1 MKYKLFLLILCITF
15 FSCHLEKRENT
26 AASVKEVDICIY
38 GGTSAGVV
46 AAYSAKKMGKSVLL
60 VEPGKYLGGM
70 TTGGLGATDIG
81 NKYAV
86 TGLARLFYRC
96 IGEHYNKFEQW
107 TFPPSVATAT
117 MNRFVKDADLDVLYY
132 RRITDAQVQ
141 NKRIKSITL
150 EDSRQPDEKTLIRVK
165 AKQFIDCSY
174 EGDLMA
180 KAGVSYFV
188 GREGNEEQDE
198 TLNGVQMSIWHQFP
212 DGVDPYLKEG
222 DPNSGLC
229 WGIQPNTLE
238 ERGSGDKLVQAYN
251 FRLCLT
257 DNKENQRPF
266 EKPENYDPA
275 KYELLA
281 RAIRKMDLHIDNY
294 LLFNWGMMPDNKYD
308 VNNRGPL
315 STDMIGMNYE
325 YPDGDYAT
333 RERIWQEHVDYT
345 KGLLY
350 FLTHD
355 ERVPAEL
362 RDQVSR
368 FGWAKDEFVDNDNF
382 PTQLYVREA
391 RRLNGEYIMTQ
402 KNCQGEET
410 VGDAIGMAAYGM
422 DSHNCQR
429 IVTNGMVKN
438 EGDVEFHG
446 FPPYPISYKSITP
459 KREECT
465 NLLVPVCVSSTH
477 IAFGSIRMEPV
488 FMVLGQSAA
497 VASALAIDDNTDV
510 QTIDVTKLRKILK
523 ENPYLDG
530 STPEILVDDSD
541 IDKIERAGHWQKSFG
556 AHYKNSF
563 LKSANQKNNSSF
575 TFMPVIKK
583 ADTYEVFFYC
593 TALPDQEMPEVM
605 AFDIIS
611 KEGAKQVEISPRFH
625 KGSWVSLGTYAFEK
639 GNWTSSVRIDGSR
652 SKGALFA
659 DAIILV
665 PKK

>member
-1 MKYKLFLLILCITF
+1 MKYKLFPLILCLTF
-15 FSCHLEKRENT
+15 FSCHFEKKEKIS
-26 AASVKEVDICIY
+26 APVKEVDICIY

-70 TTGGLGATDIG
+70 TTGGLGMTDIG

-86 TGLARLFYRC
+86 TGLARLFYRR

-117 MNRFVKDADLDVLYY
+117 MNRFVKDAELDVLYY
-132 RRITDAQVQ
+132 HRITDAQVQ

-198 TLNGVQMSIWHQFP
+198 TLNGVQMSVWHQFP

-229 WGIQPNTLE
+229 WGIQPNTLQ

-266 EKPENYDPA
+266 ERPENYDPA

-281 RAIRKMDLHIDNY
+281 RAIRKMNLHIDNY
-294 LLFNWGMMPDNKYD
+294 LLFNWGIMPDNKYD

-325 YPDGDYAT
+325 YPEGDYAT

-368 FGWAKDEFVDNDNF
+368 FGWAKDEFTDNDNF

-438 EGDVEFHG
+438 EGDVQYHG

-465 NLLVPVCVSSTH
+465 NLLVPVCISSTH

-497 VASALAIDDNTDV
+497 VASALAIDENTDV
-510 QTIDVTKLRKILK
+510 QTIDITKLRKILK
-523 ENPYLDG
+523 DNPYLDG

-541 IDKIERAGHWQKSFG
+541 IDKIKRTGHWQKGFG
-556 AHYKNSF
+556 AHYKNSY
-563 LKSANQKNNSSF
+563 LKATNQKNDCSF

-583 ADTYEVFFYC
+583 TNAYEVFFYC
-593 TALPDQEMPEVM
+593 TALSDQEMPEVM
-605 AFDIIS
+605 AFDITG
-611 KEGAKQVEISPRFH
+611 KEGTKHVEISPRSH

-639 GNWTSSVRIDGSR
+639 GNWTSTVKIDGSR

>member
-1 MKYKLFLLILCITF
+1 
-15 FSCHLEKRENT
+15 
-26 AASVKEVDICIY
+26 
-38 GGTSAGVV
+38 
-46 AAYSAKKMGKSVLL
+46 
-60 VEPGKYLGGM
+60 
-70 TTGGLGATDIG
+70 
-81 NKYAV
+81 
-86 TGLARLFYRC
+86 
-96 IGEHYNKFEQW
+96 
-107 TFPPSVATAT
+107 
-117 MNRFVKDADLDVLYY
+117 
-132 RRITDAQVQ
+132 
-141 NKRIKSITL
+141 
-150 EDSRQPDEKTLIRVK
+150 
-165 AKQFIDCSY
+165 
-174 EGDLMA
+174 
-180 KAGVSYFV
+180 
-188 GREGNEEQDE
+188 
-198 TLNGVQMSIWHQFP
+198 
-212 DGVDPYLKEG
+212 
-222 DPNSGLC
+222 
-229 WGIQPNTLE
+229 
-238 ERGSGDKLVQAYN
+238 
-251 FRLCLT
+251 
-257 DNKENQRPF
+257 
-266 EKPENYDPA
+266 
-275 KYELLA
+275 
-281 RAIRKMDLHIDNY
+281 
-294 LLFNWGMMPDNKYD
+294 MPDNKYD

-325 YPDGDYAT
+325 YPDGNYAT

-355 ERVPAEL
+355 ERVPSKL

-438 EGDVEFHG
+438 EGDVQYHG

-465 NLLVPVCVSSTH
+465 NLLVPVCISSTH

-497 VASALAIDDNTDV
+497 VASTLAINDNTDV

-523 ENPYLDG
+523 DNPYLDG

-541 IDKIERAGHWQKSFG
+541 IDKIERSGHWQKSFG
-556 AHYKNSF
+556 AHYKNSY
-563 LKSANQKNNSSF
+563 LKSANQKNNCSF

-605 AFDIIS
+605 AFDITG
-611 KEGAKQVEISPRFH
+611 KEGTKQVEISPRSH
-625 KGSWVSLGTYAFEK
+625 KGAWVSLGTYAFEK
-639 GNWTSSVRIDGSR
+639 GNWTSSIKIDGCR

>member
-1 MKYKLFLLILCITF
+1 MHL
-15 FSCHLEKRENT
+15 FSCQSGDQAKDVSLQK
-26 AASVKEVDICIY
+26 VDICIY

-70 TTGGLGATDIG
+70 TTGGLGMTDIG
-81 NKYAV
+81 NKYSV
-86 TGLARLFYRC
+86 TGLSRLFYRR

-117 MNRFVKDADLDVLYY
+117 MNRFVEDADLDVLYY
-132 RRITDAQVQ
+132 RRITDASVR
-141 NKRIKSITL
+141 NKRIETITL
-150 EDSRQPDEKTLIRVK
+150 EDSRQPDEKRLVK
-165 AKQFIDCSY
+165 VRAKQFIDCTY

-188 GREGNEEQDE
+188 GREDNEEYDE
-198 TLNGVQMSIWHQFP
+198 TLNGVQMSYWHQFP
-212 DGVDPYLKEG
+212 DGVDPYLIEG
-222 DPNSGLC
+222 DSTSGFC
-229 WGIQPNTLE
+229 WGIQPNTLK

-251 FRLCLT
+251 FRLCVT
-257 DNKENQRPF
+257 DDKDNLRPF
-266 EKPENYDPA
+266 EKPDSYDPA

-294 LLFNWGMMPDNKYD
+294 LLFNWGIMPDNKYD

-315 STDMIGMNYE
+315 STDMIGMNYD

-333 RERIWQEHVDYT
+333 RERIWQEHVEYT

-355 ERVPAEL
+355 DKVPEEL
-362 RDQVSR
+362 RQQVAR

-438 EGDVEFHG
+438 EGDVQYHG

-497 VASALAIDDNTDV
+497 VASALAIDGNSSV
-510 QTIDVTKLRKILK
+510 QEIDIDRLRKILK
-523 ENPYLDG
+523 EDPYLDG
-530 STPEILVDDSD
+530 STPEILVDDAD
-541 IDKIERAGHWQKSFG
+541 IDKIARAGSWTKRFG
-556 AHYKNSF
+556 AHYKNSYM
-563 LKSANQKNNSSF
+563 LSPNTNNNSSF
-575 TFMPVIKK
+575 SFMPVVKK
-583 ADTYEVFFYC
+583 AGAYEVYFYC
-593 TALPDQEMPEVM
+593 PSLPDTDMPEVM
-605 AFDIIS
+605 RFDIQH
-611 KEGAKQVEISPRFH
+611 KEGASPVEITPRSH
-625 KGSWVSLGTYAFEK
+625 KGSWVSLGTYAFDK
-639 GNWTSSVRIDGSR
+639 GNWSSSIKIDGNR

-659 DAIILV
+659 DAVLLV
-665 PKK
+665 PEK

>member
-1 MKYKLFLLILCITF
+1 MKYKLFPLILCLTF
-15 FSCHLEKRENT
+15 FSCHFEKKEKT
-26 AASVKEVDICIY
+26 SAPVKEVDICIY

-70 TTGGLGATDIG
+70 TTGGLGMTDIG

-86 TGLARLFYRC
+86 TGLARLFYRR
-96 IGEHYNKFEQW
+96 IGEHYDKFEQW

-117 MNRFVKDADLDVLYY
+117 MNRFVKDAELDVLYY
-132 RRITDAQVQ
+132 HRITDAQVQ

-198 TLNGVQMSIWHQFP
+198 TLNGVQMSVWHQFP

-229 WGIQPNTLE
+229 WGIQPNTLQ

-266 EKPENYDPA
+266 ERPENYDPA

-281 RAIRKMDLHIDNY
+281 RAIRKMNLHIDNY
-294 LLFNWGMMPDNKYD
+294 LLFNWGIMPDNKYD

-325 YPDGDYAT
+325 YPEGDYAT
-333 RERIWQEHVDYT
+333 REKIWQEHVDYT

-355 ERVPAEL
+355 ERVPVEL

-368 FGWAKDEFVDNDNF
+368 FGWAKDEFTDNDNF

-438 EGDVEFHG
+438 EGDVQYHG

-465 NLLVPVCVSSTH
+465 NLLVPVCISSTH

-497 VASALAIDDNTDV
+497 VASALAIDENTDV
-510 QTIDVTKLRKILK
+510 QTIDITKLRKILK
-523 ENPYLDG
+523 DNPYLDG

-541 IDKIERAGHWQKSFG
+541 IDKIKRTGHWQKGFG
-556 AHYKNSF
+556 AHYKNSY
-563 LKSANQKNNSSF
+563 LKATNQKNDCSF

-583 ADTYEVFFYC
+583 ADTC
-593 TALPDQEMPEVM
+593 
-605 AFDIIS
+605 I
-611 KEGAKQVEISPRFH
+611 R
-625 KGSWVSLGTYAFEK
+625 SLLLLHSSFRP
-639 GNWTSSVRIDGSR
+639 GNAR
-652 SKGALFA
+652 SHGF
-659 DAIILV
+659 
-665 PKK
+665 

>member
-1 MKYKLFLLILCITF
+1 MKYQIIFLIFCVSL
-15 FSCHLEKRENT
+15 FSCQSGKEDSQ
-26 AASVKEVDICIY
+26 ASVKEVDICIY

-438 EGDVEFHG
+438 EGDVQFHG

>member
-1 MKYKLFLLILCITF
+1 MKYNISIFIICAAL
-15 FSCHLEKRENT
+15 FSCHSQKEGNT
-26 AASVKEVDICIY
+26 STSVKEVDICIY

-46 AAYSAKKMGKSVLL
+46 AAYSAKKMGKSVILI
-60 VEPGKYLGGM
+60 EPGKYLGGM
-70 TTGGLGATDIG
+70 TTGGLGMTDIG

-86 TGLARLFYRC
+86 TGLARLFYRR

-117 MNRFVKDADLDVLYY
+117 MNRFVEDADLDVLYY

-141 NKRIKSITL
+141 NKKIKNITL
-150 EDSRQPDEKTLIRVK
+150 EDSKKPNEESLIQIK

-188 GREGNEEQDE
+188 GREGNEEYDE
-198 TLNGVQMSIWHQFP
+198 TLNGVQMLFAHQFP
-212 DGVDPYLKEG
+212 DGVDPYKEEG
-222 DPNSGLC
+222 NPDSGLC
-229 WGIQPNTLE
+229 WGIQSNTLK
-238 ERGSGDKLVQAYN
+238 ERGSGDKLIQAYN

-266 EKPENYDPA
+266 EKPANYDPS

-281 RAIRKMDLHIDNY
+281 RAMRKMNSHIDNY
-294 LLFNWGMMPDNKYD
+294 LLFNWGIMPDNKYD

-325 YPDGDYAT
+325 YPEGDYAT

-350 FLTHD
+350 FLSHD

-362 RDQVSR
+362 REQVSR

-438 EGDVEFHG
+438 EGDVQYHG

-465 NLLVPVCVSSTH
+465 NLLVPVCISASH

-510 QTIDVTKLRKILK
+510 QTIDVTKLKGILK
-523 ENPYLDG
+523 NNPYLDG
-530 STPEILVDDSD
+530 SIPEILVDDSD
-541 IDKIERAGHWQKSFG
+541 IDKIKRSGSWWKCFG

-563 LKSANQKNNSSF
+563 LKSANTEKDCSF
-575 TFMPVIKK
+575 TFIPVIKK
-583 ADTYEVFFYC
+583 TGTYEVFFYC
-593 TALPDQEMPEVM
+593 TALSDQEMPELM
-605 AFDIIS
+605 AFDITGKDGINQARIMPKS
-611 KEGAKQVEISPRFH
+611 Y

-639 GNWTSSVRIDGSR
+639 GNWTSSIKIDGSN
-652 SKGALFA
+652 SKGPLFA
-659 DAIILV
+659 DAVILV
-665 PKK
+665 PKE

>member
-1 MKYKLFLLILCITF
+1 MKYKVSVFILCVALI
-15 FSCHLEKRENT
+15 SCHSQKKEST
-26 AASVKEVDICIY
+26 SSSVKEVDICVY

-60 VEPGKYLGGM
+60 IEPGKYLGGM
-70 TTGGLGATDIG
+70 TTGGLGMTDIG

-86 TGLARLFYRC
+86 TGLARLFYRR

-117 MNRFVKDADLDVLYY
+117 MNRFVEDADLDVLYY

-141 NKRIKSITL
+141 DRKIKCISL
-150 EDSRQPDEKTLIRVK
+150 EDSRRPKEENLIRVK

-188 GREGNEEQDE
+188 GREGNEKYDE
-198 TLNGVQMSIWHQFP
+198 TLNGVQMLFAHQFP
-212 DGVDPYLKEG
+212 DGVDPYKEEG
-222 DPNSGLC
+222 NPDSGLC
-229 WGIQPNTLE
+229 WGIQSNTLK
-238 ERGSGDKLVQAYN
+238 ERGSGDELIQAYN

-266 EKPENYDPA
+266 EKPANYDPA

-281 RAIRKMDLHIDNY
+281 RAIRKMDLHIGNY

-308 VNNRGPL
+308 VNNYGPF

-350 FLTHD
+350 FLSHD

-362 RDQVSR
+362 RDQVSK

-402 KNCQGEET
+402 KNCQGEES

-438 EGDVEFHG
+438 EGDVQYHG

-465 NLLVPVCVSSTH
+465 NLLVPVCVSSSH

-510 QTIDVTKLRKILK
+510 QTIDVTKLRGILK
-523 ENPYLDG
+523 NDPYLDG

-541 IDKIERAGHWQKSFG
+541 IDKVKGAGYWWKCFG

-563 LKSANQKNNSSF
+563 LKAANTGKDCSF
-575 TFMPVIKK
+575 TFIPVIKK
-583 ADTYEVFFYC
+583 TGAYEVFFYC
-593 TALPDQEMPEVM
+593 TALSDQEMPEVM
-605 AFDIIS
+605 AFDITGKDGIN
-611 KEGAKQVEISPRFH
+611 QVRIMPKSY
-625 KGSWVSLGTYAFEK
+625 KGSWVSLGTYTFEK
-639 GNWTSSVRIDGSR
+639 GNWTSSIKIDGS
-652 SKGALFA
+652 SSEGPLFA
-659 DAIILV
+659 DAVILV
-665 PKK
+665 PR

>member
-1 MKYKLFLLILCITF
+1 MKNWKKWLVAGCMAALLGIGTMGTTAMAMGGGGVDRSEAVAEEEKVPSGKATQNSRVSSKAWKKINGVCYNGSGQKL
-15 FSCHLEKRENT
+15 E
-26 AASVKEVDICIY
+26 
-38 GGTSAGVV
+38 G
-46 AAYSAKKMGKSVLL
+46 
-60 VEPGKYLGGM
+60 
-70 TTGGLGATDIG
+70 
-81 NKYAV
+81 AV
-86 TGLARLFYRC
+86 TRGIDVSEWQDTINWSQVKKSNVDFAFVRISYGLNHLDKTYD
-96 IGEHYNKFEQW
+96 YN
-107 TFPPSVATAT
+107 
-117 MNRFVKDADLDVLYY
+117 M
-132 RRITDAQVQ
+132 
-141 NKRIKSITL
+141 
-150 EDSRQPDEKTLIRVK
+150 
-165 AKQFIDCSY
+165 KQA
-174 EGDLMA
+174 E
-180 KAGVSYFV
+180 KAGIPTGTYVYSLA
-188 GREGNEEQDE
+188 
-198 TLNGVQMSIWHQFP
+198 LNTQQA
-212 DGVDPYLKEG
+212 LKEAQ
-222 DPNSGLC
+222 L
-229 WGIQPNTLE
+229 
-238 ERGSGDKLVQAYN
+238 
-251 FRLCLT
+251 
-257 DNKENQRPF
+257 
-266 EKPENYDPA
+266 
-275 KYELLA
+275 
-281 RAIRKMDLHIDNY
+281 AIRKMDLHIDNY

-325 YPDGDYAT
+325 YPDGNYAT

-355 ERVPAEL
+355 ERVPSKL

-438 EGDVEFHG
+438 EGDVQYHG

-465 NLLVPVCVSSTH
+465 NLLVPVCISSTH

-497 VASALAIDDNTDV
+497 VASALAINDNTDV

-523 ENPYLDG
+523 DNPYLDG

-541 IDKIERAGHWQKSFG
+541 IDKIERSGHWQKSFG
-556 AHYKNSF
+556 AHYKNSY
-563 LKSANQKNNSSF
+563 LKSANQKNNCSF

-605 AFDIIS
+605 AFDITG
-611 KEGAKQVEISPRFH
+611 KEGTKQVEISPRSH

-639 GNWTSSVRIDGSR
+639 GNWTSSIKIDGCR

>member
-1 MKYKLFLLILCITF
+1 MKYKLFPLILCITL
-15 FSCHLEKRENT
+15 FSCQLQKKGN
-26 AASVKEVDICIY
+26 ASTPVKEVDICIY

-86 TGLARLFYRC
+86 TGLARLFYRR

-141 NKRIKSITL
+141 NKKIEYITL
-150 EDSRQPDEKTLIRVK
+150 EDSQKPDEKTLIQVK

-198 TLNGVQMSIWHQFP
+198 TLQMSFWHQFP

-229 WGIQPNTLE
+229 WGIQPNTLK

-257 DNKENQRPF
+257 DNKDNQRPF

-325 YPDGDYAT
+325 YPDGDYTT

-355 ERVPAEL
+355 ERVPAKL

-438 EGDVEFHG
+438 EGDVQYHG

-465 NLLVPVCVSSTH
+465 NLLVPVCISSTH

-497 VASALAIDDNTDV
+497 VASALAIEDNTDV

-523 ENPYLDG
+523 DNPYLDG

-541 IDKIERAGHWQKSFG
+541 IDKIERSGHWQKSFG

-575 TFMPVIKK
+575 TFIPVIKK
-583 ADTYEVFFYC
+583 AGTYEVFFYC

-605 AFDIIS
+605 AFDITS
-611 KEGAKQVEISPRFH
+611 KEGTKQAEISPRSH

-639 GNWTSSVRIDGSR
+639 GNWTSSVKIDGSR
-652 SKGALFA
+652 SKGTLFA

>member
-1 MKYKLFLLILCITF
+1 MKYQIIFLIFCVSL
-15 FSCHLEKRENT
+15 FSCQSGKEDSLTSIR
-26 AASVKEVDICIY
+26 EVDICIY

-70 TTGGLGATDIG
+70 TTGGLGMTDIG

-86 TGLARLFYRC
+86 TGLARLFYRR

-150 EDSRQPDEKTLIRVK
+150 EDSRQPDKKTLIRVK

-188 GREGNEEQDE
+188 GREGNEEHDE
-198 TLNGVQMSIWHQFP
+198 TLNGVQMSLWHQFP
-212 DGVDPYLKEG
+212 DEVDPYLKEG

-229 WGIQPNTLE
+229 WGIQPNTLK

-266 EKPENYDPA
+266 EKPVNYDPA

-355 ERVPAEL
+355 ERVPSKL

-429 IVTNGMVKN
+429 IITNGMVKN
-438 EGDVEFHG
+438 EGDVQYHG

-465 NLLVPVCVSSTH
+465 NLLVPVCISSTH

-497 VASALAIDDNTDV
+497 VASALAINDNTDV

-541 IDKIERAGHWQKSFG
+541 IDKIERSGHWQKSFG

-563 LKSANQKNNSSF
+563 FKSANQKNNCSF

-605 AFDIIS
+605 AFDITG
-611 KEGAKQVEISPRFH
+611 KEGTKQVEISPRSH
-625 KGSWVSLGTYAFEK
+625 KGSWASLGTYAFEK
-639 GNWTSSVRIDGSR
+639 GNWTSSIKIDGCR
-652 SKGALFA
+652 SKGTLFA

>member
-1 MKYKLFLLILCITF
+1 MKYQIIFLIFCVSL
-15 FSCHLEKRENT
+15 FSCQSGKEDSLTSIR
-26 AASVKEVDICIY
+26 EVDICIY

-70 TTGGLGATDIG
+70 TTGGLGMTDIG

-86 TGLARLFYRC
+86 TGLARLFYRR

-150 EDSRQPDEKTLIRVK
+150 EDSRQPDKKTLIRVK

-188 GREGNEEQDE
+188 GREGNEEHDE
-198 TLNGVQMSIWHQFP
+198 TLNGVQMSLWHQFP
-212 DGVDPYLKEG
+212 DEVDPYLKEG

-229 WGIQPNTLE
+229 WGIQPNTLK

-266 EKPENYDPA
+266 EKPVNYDPA

-355 ERVPAEL
+355 ERVPSKL

-429 IVTNGMVKN
+429 IITNGMVKN
-438 EGDVEFHG
+438 EGDVQYHG

-465 NLLVPVCVSSTH
+465 NLLVPVCISSTH

-497 VASALAIDDNTDV
+497 VASALAINDNTDV

-541 IDKIERAGHWQKSFG
+541 IDKIERSGHWQKSFG

-563 LKSANQKNNSSF
+563 FKSANQKNNCSF

-605 AFDIIS
+605 AFDITG
-611 KEGAKQVEISPRFH
+611 KEGTKQVEISPRSH
-625 KGSWVSLGTYAFEK
+625 KASWVSLGTYAFEK
-639 GNWTSSVRIDGSR
+639 GNWTSSIKIDGCR
-652 SKGALFA
+652 SKGTLFA